1 MKKIYSMVVLL
12 LTCIAITSCSD
23 NEDLSTAG
31 VRDYQTD
38 AQVLSRF
45 VDVNKTLGEYYI
57 NENKKNS
64 PLSYL
69 TNQDWQ
75 ELQNV
80 APANKM
86 KFESD
91 LKELN
96 GQLASAAQRSDVSQ
110 IVYTTNNETW
120 IRNLQNDAPFMIEK
134 GSSTETRATRSLAR
148 MQLYYGG
155 KAYASFTTGRRIQ
168 STVNINLFGYKYYFI
183 EVLCKM
189 DASKEQSGAGGG
201 NPKAIVLSGMASM
214 ESYIFYWNAN
224 GSNSSV
230 YWDFEG
236 KQNAPQ
242 DMNNLITVDFN

>member
-1 MKKIYSMVVLL
+1 MVVLL

-23 NEDLSTAG
+23 KKSLPISG

-38 AQVLSRF
+38 AQVLNRF
-45 VDVNKTLGEYYI
+45 VDINKTLGEYYI

-69 TNQDWQ
+69 TNRDWQ

-80 APANKM
+80 TPANKI
-86 KFESD
+86 KFEND
-91 LKELN
+91 LKRLNELLVN
-96 GQLASAAQRSDVSQ
+96 VAQRSDVSQ
-110 IVYTTNNETW
+110 IVYSTYNETW

-134 GSSTETRATRSLAR
+134 GNTTETRVTRSIAS

-155 KAYASFTTGRRIQ
+155 KAYASFNAGQRIQ
-168 STVNINLFGYKYYFI
+168 STININLFGYKYYFI
-183 EVLCKM
+183 EVLCKIN
-189 DASKEQSGAGGG
+189 ASKEQSGAGGN
-201 NPKAIVLSGMASM
+201 NPKSIVLSGSTSM
-214 ESYIFYWNAN
+214 ESYTFYWNAN
-224 GSNSSV
+224 TSDSST

-242 DMNNLITVDFN
+242 DMNNLITVDFS